1 MPDKVRNR
9 RPSSIEAI
17 IWLLRCYHCRS
28 EFEVLRPP
36 TAEVMAAAMESEC
49 PHCSAKP
56 PLFDLATRNGRKDMR
71 PHDIVGL
78 KDK

>member
-1 MPDKVRNR
+1 MATQKPRVN
-9 RPSSIEAI
+9 PIAAI
-17 IWLLRCYHCRS
+17 VWLLRCYQCRA

-36 TAEVMAAAMESEC
+36 TAEVMAAAMESQC

-56 PLFDLATRNGRKDMR
+56 PVLRLGSGNGKDMR

-78 KDK
+78 KEK